1 MRYPNDKSKI
11 IIPRLVLRE
20 RVPPLA
26 RPTITLEPQQM
37 HWQILGPTG
46 RVLREAEQPCH
57 NIVLDNAKEL
67 VATLGLFE
75 QSNWAVVGTGSTAP
89 NPAQTGL
96 VNEIARTDA
105 VVSGNPDTVTEVSTG
120 VWEITRYRQFTAAQ
134 VGGQNLT
141 EWGWSG
147 SGSVGNNLMSREL
160 FRDSGNNPITLTL
173 DSDQQLRLIYKVR
186 VVVGPTTPQNASI
199 NITGIGI
206 RTGKLTLYRVVKG
219 AFSYNANAV
228 SGLSQMC
235 KANPNNPTVVYTVT
249 RRNLDYNQEDAPFDF
264 NAHVFS
270 ATYQSYVANS
280 KERKMNNFVR
290 GTNEVVA
297 TIVGIGVSEQPSG
310 VTGNRCRLY
319 FQFDV
324 GQEITKDNLHELT
337 IEGFK
342 VSWT

>member
-11 IIPRLVLRE
+11 IIPRLLLRE

-37 HWQILGPTG
+37 HWQILGPNG
-46 RVLREAEQPCH
+46 KVLREAEQPCH
-57 NIVLDNAKEL
+57 NIVLNNAKEL

-75 QSNWAVVGTGSTAP
+75 QSDWAVVGTGSTAP
-89 NPAQTGL
+89 DPSQTGL
-96 VNEIARTDA
+96 VNELARTNA
-105 VVSGNPDTVTEVSTG
+105 GVSGMPDTVTEVSTG
-120 VWEITRYRQFTAAQ
+120 VWEVTRYRQFTAAQ

-160 FRDSGNNPITLTL
+160 FRDGGNNPITLTL

-206 RTGKLTLYRVVKG
+206 RTGRLTLYKVLQG
-219 AFSYNANAV
+219 AYSYNANPVA
-228 SGLSQMC
+228 GLSRMC
-235 KANPNNPTVVYTVT
+235 RASPNNPTVVYTVN
-249 RRNLDYNQEDAPFDF
+249 RLNLDYNQSDAPFDWGAF
-264 NAHVFS
+264 AFP
-270 ATYQSYVANS
+270 AGYQNYVANS

-290 GTNEVVA
+290 STSEVVA
-297 TIVGIGVSEQPSG
+297 TIVGIGVSEQPSS
-310 VTGNRCRLY
+310 VTGKRCRLY
-319 FQFDV
+319 FEFDI